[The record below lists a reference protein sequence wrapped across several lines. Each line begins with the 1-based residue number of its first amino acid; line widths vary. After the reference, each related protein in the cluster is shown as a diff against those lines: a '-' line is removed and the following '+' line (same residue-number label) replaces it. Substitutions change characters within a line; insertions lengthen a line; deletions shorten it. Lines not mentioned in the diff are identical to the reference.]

1 MVVKEMKRAE
11 LHVIVSSN
19 LLEIGEIQSKN
30 GYGHEWS
37 HGYLLKERHTNTTIC
52 FKLNSRVNRPLKI
65 LRNVENEP
73 KSTIGKLPIW

>member
-30 GYGHEWS
+30 GCGHELS

-52 FKLNSRVNRPLKI
+52 FKLDSRVNRPLKI
-65 LRNVENEP
+65 LRNVENKP

>member
-30 GYGHEWS
+30 GCGHEWS
-37 HGYLLKERHTNTTIC
+37 HGYLLKNAI
-52 FKLNSRVNRPLKI
+52 
-65 LRNVENEP
+65 
-73 KSTIGKLPIW
+73 PIQRSVSNWTLE